1 MEKKSKL
8 HIGWLVTAMVV
19 VLLII
24 DQWIKLY
31 IKTHFCL
38 GESVR
43 VTDWFFIDFIENNG
57 MAWGMSFIGKFWLS
71 LVRSVAI
78 IFLVWY
84 LHRIIKQGKHRLVYI
99 FLVALVLAGAIGNMI
114 DSMFYGLMFTASSP
128 YYVAYQVPFGEGY
141 APFFMGK
148 VVDMFRFPFFTYT
161 WPEWFPIW
169 VDSRARSSTLC
180 SILQIHVSVS
190 VSSPCSSSAV
200 RNWKS
205 WERER
210 RNLLISHLLQRKIH
224 QRNLHQGNLLKNLPG
239 NHKIGGIWDEEDLCV
254 FLDIDMPA
262 SGRGFL

>member
-78 IFLVWY
+78 VALIWY

-169 VDSRARSSTLC
+169 GGQQGTFFDPVFNFADSC
-180 SILQIHVSVS
+180 VSVGIIAMLIFCRKELEELGEGKKK
-190 VSSPCSSSAV
+190 SSDKSSSSE
-200 RNWKS
+200 KS
-205 WERER
+205 SSEKSSSEK
-210 RNLLISHLLQRKIH
+210 SSSGKSS
-224 QRNLHQGNLLKNLPG
+224 
-239 NHKIGGIWDEEDLCV
+239 EES
-254 FLDIDMPA
+254 A
-262 SGRGFL
+262 QKS

>member
-43 VTDWFFIDFIENNG
+43 VTDWFFIDFVENNG

-78 IFLVWY
+78 VALIWY
-84 LHRIIKQGKHRLVYI
+84 LHRIIKQGKHRLIYI
-99 FLVALVLAGAIGNMI
+99 ILVALVLAGAIGNMI

-161 WPEWFPIW
+161 WPEWFPFW
-169 VDSRARSSTLC
+169 GGQQGTFFDPVFNFADSC
-180 SILQIHVSVS
+180 VSVGIIAMLIFCRKELEELGEGKKK
-190 VSSPCSSSAV
+190 SSDKSSSSKKTTSE
-200 RNWKS
+200 KS
-205 WERER
+205 SSETSSSEK
-210 RNLLISHLLQRKIH
+210 SS
-224 QRNLHQGNLLKNLPG
+224 
-239 NHKIGGIWDEEDLCV
+239 EES
-254 FLDIDMPA
+254 A
-262 SGRGFL
+262 QKS

>member
-128 YYVAYQVPFGEGY
+128 YYVAYQVPLGEGY

-169 VDSRARSSTLC
+169 GGQQGTFFDPVFNFADSC
-180 SILQIHVSVS
+180 VSVGIIAMLIFCRKELEELGERKKK
-190 VSSPCSSSAV
+190 SSDKSSSSEK
-200 RNWKS
+200 NSSEKS
-205 WERER
+205 SSGKSSSGKSSEE
-210 RNLLISHLLQRKIH
+210 SARK
-224 QRNLHQGNLLKNLPG
+224 
-239 NHKIGGIWDEEDLCV
+239 
-254 FLDIDMPA
+254 
-262 SGRGFL
+262 S

>member
-1 MEKKSKL
+1 MEKKRNL

-114 DSMFYGLMFTASSP
+114 DSMFYGMMFTASSP

-148 VVDMFRFPFFTYT
+148 VVDMFRFPF
-161 WPEWFPIW
+161 
-169 VDSRARSSTLC
+169 
-180 SILQIHVSVS
+180 
-190 VSSPCSSSAV
+190 
-200 RNWKS
+200 
-205 WERER
+205 
-210 RNLLISHLLQRKIH
+210 
-224 QRNLHQGNLLKNLPG
+224 
-239 NHKIGGIWDEEDLCV
+239 
-254 FLDIDMPA
+254 
-262 SGRGFL
+262 

>member
-1 MEKKSKL
+1 MEKKRNL

-169 VDSRARSSTLC
+169 GGQQGTFFDPVFNFADSC
-180 SILQIHVSVS
+180 VSVGIIAMLIFCRKELEELGEGKKK
-190 VSSPCSSSAV
+190 SSDKSSSSEK
-200 RNWKS
+200 NSSEKS
-205 WERER
+205 SSGKSSSGKSSEE
-210 RNLLISHLLQRKIH
+210 SARK
-224 QRNLHQGNLLKNLPG
+224 
-239 NHKIGGIWDEEDLCV
+239 
-254 FLDIDMPA
+254 
-262 SGRGFL
+262 S

>member
-1 MEKKSKL
+1 MEKKRNL

-169 VDSRARSSTLC
+169 GGQQGTFFDPVFNFADSC
-180 SILQIHVSVS
+180 VSVGIIAMLIFCRKELEELGEGKKK
-190 VSSPCSSSAV
+190 SSDKSSSSEK
-200 RNWKS
+200 NSSEKS
-205 WERER
+205 SSGKSSSGKSSSGKSSEE
-210 RNLLISHLLQRKIH
+210 SARK
-224 QRNLHQGNLLKNLPG
+224 
-239 NHKIGGIWDEEDLCV
+239 
-254 FLDIDMPA
+254 
-262 SGRGFL
+262 S

>member
-1 MEKKSKL
+1 MEKKRNL

-114 DSMFYGLMFTASSP
+114 DSMFYGMMFTASSP

-169 VDSRARSSTLC
+169 GGQQGTFFDPVFNFADSC
-180 SILQIHVSVS
+180 VSVGIIAMLIFCRKELEELGEGKKK
-190 VSSPCSSSAV
+190 SSDKSSSSEK
-200 RNWKS
+200 NSSEKS
-205 WERER
+205 SSGKSSSGKSSEE
-210 RNLLISHLLQRKIH
+210 SARK
-224 QRNLHQGNLLKNLPG
+224 
-239 NHKIGGIWDEEDLCV
+239 
-254 FLDIDMPA
+254 
-262 SGRGFL
+262 S

>member
-1 MEKKSKL
+1 MEKKCKL

-114 DSMFYGLMFTASSP
+114 DSMFYGMMFTASSP

-169 VDSRARSSTLC
+169 GGQQGTFFDPVFNFADSC
-180 SILQIHVSVS
+180 VSVGIIAMLIFCRKELEELGERKKK
-190 VSSPCSSSAV
+190 SSDKSSSSEKSSSEKSSSGKSSEESV
-200 RNWKS
+200 RKS
-205 WERER
+205 
-210 RNLLISHLLQRKIH
+210 
-224 QRNLHQGNLLKNLPG
+224 
-239 NHKIGGIWDEEDLCV
+239 
-254 FLDIDMPA
+254 
-262 SGRGFL
+262 

>member
-1 MEKKSKL
+1 MEKKRNL

-43 VTDWFFIDFIENNG
+43 VTDWFFIDFVENNG

-78 IFLVWY
+78 VALIWY

-161 WPEWFPIW
+161 WPEWFPFW
-169 VDSRARSSTLC
+169 GGQQGTFFDPVFNFADSC
-180 SILQIHVSVS
+180 VSVGIIAMLIFCRKELEELGEGKKK
-190 VSSPCSSSAV
+190 SSDKSSSSKKTTSE
-200 RNWKS
+200 KS
-205 WERER
+205 SSEKSSSEK
-210 RNLLISHLLQRKIH
+210 SS
-224 QRNLHQGNLLKNLPG
+224 
-239 NHKIGGIWDEEDLCV
+239 EES
-254 FLDIDMPA
+254 A
-262 SGRGFL
+262 QKS

>member
-1 MEKKSKL
+1 MKENKKVKT
-8 HIGWLVTAMVV
+8 GWLVTAMVV
-19 VLLII
+19 ILLII
-24 DQWIKLY
+24 DQIIKLY

-43 VTDWFFIDFIENNG
+43 VTDWFYIEFVENNG

-169 VDSRARSSTLC
+169 GGQQGTFFDPVFNFADSC
-180 SILQIHVSVS
+180 VSVGIIAMLIFCRKELEELGEGKKK
-190 VSSPCSSSAV
+190 SSDKSSSSEK
-200 RNWKS
+200 NSSEKS
-205 WERER
+205 SSGKSSEE
-210 RNLLISHLLQRKIH
+210 SARK
-224 QRNLHQGNLLKNLPG
+224 
-239 NHKIGGIWDEEDLCV
+239 
-254 FLDIDMPA
+254 
-262 SGRGFL
+262 S

>member
-1 MEKKSKL
+1 MEKKRNL

-169 VDSRARSSTLC
+169 GGQQGTFFDPVFNFADSC
-180 SILQIHVSVS
+180 VSVGIIAMLIFCRKELEELGEGKKK
-190 VSSPCSSSAV
+190 SSDKSSSSEK
-200 RNWKS
+200 NSSEKS
-205 WERER
+205 
-210 RNLLISHLLQRKIH
+210 SSGKSSS
-224 QRNLHQGNLLKNLPG
+224 GKSS
-239 NHKIGGIWDEEDLCV
+239 EES
-254 FLDIDMPA
+254 A
-262 SGRGFL
+262 QKS

>member
-114 DSMFYGLMFTASSP
+114 DSMFYGMMFTASSP

-169 VDSRARSSTLC
+169 GGQQGTFFDPVFNFADSC
-180 SILQIHVSVS
+180 VSVGIIAMLIFCRKELEELGEGKKK
-190 VSSPCSSSAV
+190 SSDKSSSSE
-200 RNWKS
+200 KS
-205 WERER
+205 SSGKSSSGKSSSGKSSEE
-210 RNLLISHLLQRKIH
+210 SARK
-224 QRNLHQGNLLKNLPG
+224 
-239 NHKIGGIWDEEDLCV
+239 
-254 FLDIDMPA
+254 
-262 SGRGFL
+262 S